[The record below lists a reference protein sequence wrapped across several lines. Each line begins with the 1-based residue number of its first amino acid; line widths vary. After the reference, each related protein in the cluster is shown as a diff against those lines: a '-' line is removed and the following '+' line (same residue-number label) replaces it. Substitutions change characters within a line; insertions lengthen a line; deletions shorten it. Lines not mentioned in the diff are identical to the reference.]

1 MPCNRR
7 GSSGV
12 EMAGRVFE
20 LFGRHQTLRDRRR
33 TGPCHALFGLVALV
47 GAAAAVV
54 VLVVVEVVEV

>member
-1 MPCNRR
+1 
-7 GSSGV
+7 
-12 EMAGRVFE
+12 MAGRVFE